1 MTVNRASVAE
11 EEYFRRQEA
20 ERKSDD
26 AWDSLQRANKANRA
40 QHDRLKAAGER
51 ERKRPAPTTPGLVA
65 RLFAR
70 MRGSAEPKV
79 PPTK

>member
-11 EEYFRRQEA
+11 EEYFRRQE
-20 ERKSDD
+20 EDRRSDD
-26 AWDSLQRANKANRA
+26 AWDRLQQANKAKRA
-40 QHDRLKAAGER
+40 EHDRLKAAGER
-51 ERKRPAPTTPGLVA
+51 ERKRPAPTPPGLVA

-70 MRGSAEPKV
+70 MRGNAEPKV